1 MITSVPVGSWTWE
14 SGPRFFEGRPPLE
27 RGVRVAMAVGSLLA
41 DQGLVDGPSTARL
54 EIRVEDDGGPA
65 FLREVTVDGVFA
77 EKPELAPE
85 LVQALHEAESAVRG
99 GLRVAVALLAFPGRW
114 TEGEAEHRAER
125 VFSVDVSVWERAS
138 DLVTVHTYA
147 DAWLTHD
154 LLGHPQPDV
163 RAANA
168 PGLRAALRAVSEF
181 TQCEPD
187 PGNPTWYATPT
198 PTGFEDM
205 PDEEPELLDSW
216 HMFEIPYRS
225 KKLRSRV
232 PPGPEGY
239 QELTESPVRYV
250 AVASGEIVLGYLWA
264 ADAAV
269 AAGYEPRNASGEKA
283 FAAGVVWLTRLRE
296 AKRRGLSPEQA
307 LRGFSS
313 LAEDSVSGRVVAGS
327 EAVAPSLEDLQALSG
342 R

>member
-1 MITSVPVGSWTWE
+1 M
-14 SGPRFFEGRPPLE
+14 
-27 RGVRVAMAVGSLLA
+27 RVALAVGSLLA
-41 DQGLVDGPSTARL
+41 DQGLVDGPPTVRL
-54 EIRVEDDGGPA
+54 EIRTDDDGGSA
-65 FLREVTVDGVFA
+65 FLREVTVEGAFA
-77 EKPELAPE
+77 EKPELAPA
-85 LVQALHEAESAVRG
+85 LAQALHEAESAVRG

-114 TEGEAEHRAER
+114 TEGEVEHRAER
-125 VFSVDVSVWERAS
+125 VFSVDVSVWKRAS

-163 RAANA
+163 HAANA
-168 PGLRAALRAVSEF
+168 PRLRAALRAVSEI

-187 PGNPTWYATPT
+187 PGDPTWYATPT
-198 PTGFEDM
+198 STGFEDL

-225 KKLRSRV
+225 EKLRSRV
-232 PPGPEGY
+232 TSGPDGY
-239 QELTESPVRYV
+239 HELTESPVRYV
-250 AVASGEIVLGYLWA
+250 AVASGESVLGYLWA
-264 ADAAV
+264 ADADADA
-269 AAGYEPRNASGEKA
+269 AAGYEPRNALGEKA
-283 FAAGVVWLTRLRE
+283 FAAGAVWLTRLRE

-307 LRGFSS
+307 LHEFST
-313 LAEDSVSGRVVAGS
+313 LAEDSASGRVVPGS

>member
-1 MITSVPVGSWTWE
+1 M
-14 SGPRFFEGRPPLE
+14 E
-27 RGVRVAMAVGSLLA
+27 RGVRVALAVGSLLA
-41 DQGLVDGPSTARL
+41 DQGLVDGPPTVRL
-54 EIRVEDDGGPA
+54 EIRTDDDGGSA
-65 FLREVTVDGVFA
+65 FLREVTVEGAFA
-77 EKPELAPE
+77 EKPELAPA
-85 LVQALHEAESAVRG
+85 LAQALHEAESAVRG

-114 TEGEAEHRAER
+114 TEGEVEHRAER
-125 VFSVDVSVWERAS
+125 VFSVDVSVWKRAS

-163 RAANA
+163 HAANA
-168 PGLRAALRAVSEF
+168 PRLRAALRAVSEI

-187 PGNPTWYATPT
+187 PGDPTWYATPT
-198 PTGFEDM
+198 STGFEDL

-225 KKLRSRV
+225 EKLRSRV
-232 PPGPEGY
+232 TSGPDGY
-239 QELTESPVRYV
+239 HELTESPVRYV
-250 AVASGEIVLGYLWA
+250 AVASGESVLGYLWA
-264 ADAAV
+264 ADADADA
-269 AAGYEPRNASGEKA
+269 AAGYEPRNALGEKA
-283 FAAGVVWLTRLRE
+283 FAAGAVWLTRLRE

-307 LRGFSS
+307 LHEFST
-313 LAEDSVSGRVVAGS
+313 LAEDSASGRVVPGS